1 MGWEE
6 QELVHYNDRMY
17 VECKAVTFMVG
28 ILGMLATI
36 VYVKLYYTGN
46 I

>member
-1 MGWEE
+1 MSWEE
-6 QELVHYNDRMY
+6 QGLVHYKDRIY
-17 VECKAVTFMVG
+17 VECKAVTFVVG

-36 VYVKLYYTGN
+36 VYVKIYYTGN